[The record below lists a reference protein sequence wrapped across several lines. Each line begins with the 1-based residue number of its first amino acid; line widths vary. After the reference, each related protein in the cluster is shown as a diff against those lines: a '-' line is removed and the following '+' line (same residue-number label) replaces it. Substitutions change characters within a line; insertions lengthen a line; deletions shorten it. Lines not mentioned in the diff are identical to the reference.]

1 MRLVATVE
9 ALGLLTEDNEHILVA
24 INDSSDILGVSQAI
38 NFQGTWVYN
47 MDLFSNED
55 NVNVKFWFYDNN
67 SERVLA
73 VDQTLVFSNGSVV
86 GDAVDPL
93 EIKAG
98 RILIS
103 LSDEG
108 LVSIEILQTNWDIA
122 ETVRFTVTDASTENN
137 LTSFNDISL

>member
-1 MRLVATVE
+1 
-9 ALGLLTEDNEHILVA
+9 
-24 INDSSDILGVSQAI
+24 
-38 NFQGTWVYN
+38 
-47 MDLFSNED
+47 
-55 NVNVKFWFYDNN
+55 
-67 SERVLA
+67 
-73 VDQTLVFSNGSVV
+73 
-86 GDAVDPL
+86 VDPL

-137 LTSFNDISL
+137 LTSFNDISIMIENDLPAISVDSWETEEGGSFEP